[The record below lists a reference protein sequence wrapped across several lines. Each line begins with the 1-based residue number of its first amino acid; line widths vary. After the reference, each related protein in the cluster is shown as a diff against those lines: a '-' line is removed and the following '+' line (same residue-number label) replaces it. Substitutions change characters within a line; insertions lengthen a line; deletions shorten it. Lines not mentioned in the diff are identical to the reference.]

1 MMANRKFDLKKIKDT
16 ELIKLVIAGS
26 VDDGKSTLLGRMLF
40 DCNDIYEDQ
49 LLSIKKTSESRGDKN
64 IDLSLLTDGLA
75 SEREQKI
82 TIDVAYRYFATKSR
96 RFVIADVPGHEQYTR
111 NMITGASNANLAIVL
126 VDASKGI
133 LCQTKRHLFIA
144 SLLGIPH
151 ILVAINKM
159 DLVKFKEKR
168 FYEVIEEVEKFSS
181 RLKLPD
187 IQFIPMSAL
196 KGDMVVNR
204 GKKMNWYDG
213 RTLYDYLENIQI
225 NSDRNMIDFRFPIQ
239 YVTEPIKGIR
249 GYAGIIEGGII
260 KSGEEVILL
269 PSCQKTKIKDIYYND
284 KKQEEAF
291 CPQSITITLEDQVDM
306 SRGDMIVR
314 VNNRPRINNNFETMV
329 CWFSDEPLKTKKSY
343 LLKHTSKTTRCHI
356 NSLDYLIDINTFHR
370 KKTDQLK
377 MNEIGRLKIKAISML
392 MFDLYKDNRNTG
404 SFILI
409 DEISN
414 NTVGAGIITKNM
426 QEDVC
431 SAISKNYFTV
441 EIRSTK
447 SKERLKKEINLYLKK
462 KKIDFTII
470 D

>member
-1 MMANRKFDLKKIKDT
+1 MTKKKFDLKKIEDT

-26 VDDGKSTLLGRMLF
+26 VDDGKSTLLGRMLY

-49 LLSIKKTSESRGDKN
+49 LLSLKKTSKKRGDKN

-111 NMITGASNANLAIVL
+111 NMVTGASCANLAIILIDAAKGVL
-126 VDASKGI
+126 R
-133 LCQTKRHLFIA
+133 QTKRHLFIA

-151 ILVAINKM
+151 ILVAVNKM
-159 DLVKFKEKR
+159 DLVEFSEKR
-168 FYEVIEEVEKFSS
+168 FYEVIASVEKFSS

-196 KGDMVVNR
+196 EGDMVVNR
-204 GKKMNWYDG
+204 GKKMEWYAG

-225 NSDRNMIDFRFPIQ
+225 NSDRNMIDFRFPVQ
-239 YVTEPIKGIR
+239 YVTKPIKGIR
-249 GYAGIIEGGII
+249 GYAGIVEGGII

-269 PSCQKTKIKDIYYND
+269 PSCRKTNIKDIYYND
-284 KKQEEAF
+284 KKQKEAF
-291 CPQSITITLEDQVDM
+291 CPQSIVITLEDQVDI

-314 VNNRPRINNNFETMV
+314 VNNRPRINNSFEAMV
-329 CWFSDEPLKTKKSY
+329 CWFNEENLKAKKSY
-343 LLKHTSKTTRCHI
+343 LLKHTTKTTRCHI
-356 NSLDYLIDINTFHR
+356 DSLDYSIDINTFHR
-370 KKTDQLK
+370 KKTKQLR
-377 MNEIGRLKIKAISML
+377 MNEIGRLKIKTINSL

-404 SFILI
+404 NFILI

-414 NTVGAGIITKNM
+414 TTIGAGIITKNI
-426 QEDVC
+426 QKDVC
-431 SAISKNYFTV
+431 DTTSKKYLTV
-441 EIRSTK
+441 EIK
-447 SKERLKKEINLYLKK
+447 NIKNKNKVQKELTSYLKEK
-462 KKIDFTII
+462 KLDFDII